1 MKAPVA
7 AIAGLAIAAA
17 APASA
22 QEITAATALQMLQRM
37 ILQYGVLVSRSF
49 IDLTYENIAV
59 EPGTGDVILTG
70 LRLYP
75 ELDWDQDRRCVISVT
90 RLVTAD
96 AYGRETLGSTLALD
110 GVEIPPPCLQPEA
123 SATLSAFGYD
133 GLEIE
138 NVAIDLDYHIPS
150 SSADLA
156 LSASVANA
164 AEIGLTAH
172 FDYLWFR
179 VPVTDPS
186 DPAAATADAV
196 PVARLGRAELILR
209 NDGLFEALEPMIAEQ
224 FGGDLSAIP
233 QNVQM
238 SLGEALTEGGTRTPT
253 AEETAFVDELATGLA
268 RFIENRDRIVITVEP
283 EGGSVLLTEEMTGS
297 PAALIAALDPVVS
310 AVPSAF
316 RRMIAPAELA
326 AALSGGATLDDE
338 TRLRVGEALV
348 TGVGAPRA
356 VAAGRALLA
365 PLAEDWDPRA
375 ALLTASADREAGDPQ
390 AAYSMALRA
399 MAGGESAAIGLADE
413 LEAEL
418 PLVVVLNAQA
428 DIGDGW
434 PGADEAVAEADRL
447 ISEGDVAGIRER
459 AQAAALGRDRPRD
472 YAEAYFWASLAAAA
486 GDRRAAALRERLD
499 ARFAGQNGWAET
511 VAAQQANA
519 LETWTGGLA
528 ETIAARME

>member
-1 MKAPVA
+1 MKAPFTAIVA
-7 AIAGLAIAAA
+7 LAIAA

-22 QEITAATALQMLQRM
+22 QETSVATALQTLQRM
-37 ILQYGVLVSRSF
+37 VIQYAVLFSRSF
-49 IDLTYENIAV
+49 IDLTYENIAI
-59 EPGTGDVILTG
+59 EPGTGDVTLTG

-75 ELDWDQDRRCVISVT
+75 ELDWDQNRRCVLLVD
-90 RLVTAD
+90 RLVMAD
-96 AYGRETLGSTLALD
+96 AHGLETLGSALSL
-110 GVEIPPPCLQPEA
+110 GGLTIPPPCLQPEA

-133 GLEIE
+133 GLTIE
-138 NVAIDLDYHIPS
+138 DVAIDIDYHIPS
-150 SSADLA
+150 SSADLE

-179 VPVTDPS
+179 VPVADPTDPAS
-186 DPAAATADAV
+186 ATAEAV
-196 PVARLGRAELILR
+196 PVARLGRAELIVR
-209 NDGLFEALEPMIAEQ
+209 NEGLFEALEPMIAEQ
-224 FGGDLSAIP
+224 LGGDLSAIP
-233 QNVQM
+233 QGVRV
-238 SLGEALTEGGTRTPT
+238 SVGEALTEGGTRTPT
-253 AEETAFVDELATGLA
+253 AEETAFVEELAAQVA
-268 RFIENRDRIVITVEP
+268 RFVENRDRIVITAEP
-283 EGGSVLLTEEMTGS
+283 EAGSVLLTGELMDS

-326 AALSGGATLDDE
+326 AALSGGADLDDE
-338 TRLRVGEALV
+338 IRLRVGEALV

-365 PLAEDWDPRA
+365 PLAEEWDARA
-375 ALLTASADREAGDPQ
+375 ALLTARADREAGDLQ

-434 PGADEAVAEADRL
+434 PGTDEAVAEADRL
-447 ISEGDVAGIRER
+447 VGEGDVAGIRER

-472 YAEAYFWASLAAAA
+472 YAGAYFWASLAAAA

-499 ARFAGQNGWAET
+499 ARFVGQNGWAET
-511 VAAQQANA
+511 VAAQQARA

-528 ETIAARME
+528 GTIAARME